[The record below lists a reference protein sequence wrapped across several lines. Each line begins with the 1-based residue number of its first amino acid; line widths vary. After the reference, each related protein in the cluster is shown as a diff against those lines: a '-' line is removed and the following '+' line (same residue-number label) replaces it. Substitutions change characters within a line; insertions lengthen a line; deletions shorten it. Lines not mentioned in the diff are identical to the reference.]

1 MIHFKKMTRLLCG
14 ILIIAGCI
22 SCSTSTSG
30 GESTEN
36 TNENSGNSGGNTENT
51 NENSGNSGGSKEN
64 TNEDSGNSG
73 GENTENTNE
82 SSGNSGENT
91 EYTENNGGSTQPSQ
105 SSQKYTVTY
114 ESDWGSVEKITVTEN
129 TVLTEK
135 ELPVL
140 TEVRYY
146 GYGYVFDGWYD
157 GNTLALAG
165 SYKVTKDVKLVAKWT
180 KTYRVSYQT
189 AHGTAPDAIC
199 LKENTV
205 LTSEHLPEITT
216 EDGYIFDGWY
226 TSTSYN
232 DDYKVLADSYTL
244 TNYIYLYA
252 KWIRN
257 SSVTAELIND
267 DTEISITAEKNDSL
281 WTLTADEGFAN
292 YVWRIEGKVQTNAES
307 ASLEVDTATW
317 AKGLYEVTV
326 EAEKNGAFYSARV
339 YITAGGNE

>member
-36 TNENSGNSGGNTENT
+36 TNENSGNNGGNTENT

-64 TNEDSGNSG
+64 TG
-73 GENTENTNE
+73 
-82 SSGNSGENT
+82 
-91 EYTENNGGSTQPSQ
+91 NNGGNTQPGQ

-114 ESDWGSVEKITVTEN
+114 ETRFGDVEKITVTEN

-135 ELPVL
+135 ELPVFPG
-140 TEVRYY
+140 VRYY
-146 GYGYVFDGWYD
+146 YHPYVYVFDGWYD
-157 GNTLALAG
+157 GDTLALAG
-165 SYKVTKDVKLVAKWT
+165 SYTVTRDVTLVAKWT
-180 KTYRVSYQT
+180 KTYSVHYWT
-189 AHGTAPDAIC
+189 AHGTAPDEIW

-232 DDYKVLADSYTL
+232 DDYKVLVDSYTL

-257 SSVTAELIND
+257 SSVSAELIND
-267 DTEISITAEKNDSL
+267 DTEISITAEQHGSL
-281 WTLTADEGFAN
+281 WTLTADEGFEN
-292 YVWRIEGKVQTNAES
+292 YVWRIEGEVQTNAES

-339 YITAGGNE
+339 YITAGGN

>member
-1 MIHFKKMTRLLCG
+1 MIHFKKMARLLCG
-14 ILIIAGCI
+14 IFIIAGLI
-22 SCSTSTSG
+22 ACSTSTSG

-36 TNENSGNSGGNTENT
+36 TNENSGNGD
-51 NENSGNSGGSKEN
+51 GSKEN
-64 TNEDSGNSG
+64 TG
-73 GENTENTNE
+73 
-82 SSGNSGENT
+82 
-91 EYTENNGGSTQPSQ
+91 NNGGNTQPSQ
-105 SSQKYTVTY
+105 SSPKYTVTY
-114 ESDWGSVEKITVTEN
+114 ETRFGDVEKITVTEN

-140 TEVRYY
+140 TEVKYDFLGER
-146 GYGYVFDGWYD
+146 YVFDGWYD
-157 GNTLALAG
+157 GDTLALAG

-180 KTYRVSYQT
+180 KTYRANYRT
-189 AHGTAPDAIC
+189 DHGTAPDEIW

-216 EDGYIFDGWY
+216 EDEYIFDGWY
-226 TSTSYN
+226 T
-232 DDYKVLADSYTL
+232 DGHKVLANSYTL

-292 YVWRIEGKVQTNAES
+292 YVWRIEGEVQTNAES

>member
-14 ILIIAGCI
+14 IFIIAGLI
-22 SCSTSTSG
+22 ACSTSTSG

-36 TNENSGNSGGNTENT
+36 TNENSGNSD
-51 NENSGNSGGSKEN
+51 GSKEN
-64 TNEDSGNSG
+64 TG
-73 GENTENTNE
+73 
-82 SSGNSGENT
+82 
-91 EYTENNGGSTQPSQ
+91 NNGGNTQPSQ
-105 SSQKYTVTY
+105 SSKKYTVTY
-114 ESDWGSVEKITVTEN
+114 ENRFGDVEKITVTEN

-135 ELPVL
+135 ELPVFP
-140 TEVRYY
+140 EVRYDFL
-146 GYGYVFDGWYD
+146 GEGYVFDGWYD
-157 GNTLALAG
+157 GDTLAIAG
-165 SYKVTKDVKLVAKWT
+165 NYKVTKDVTLVAKWT
-180 KTYRVSYQT
+180 KTYRVNYRT
-189 AHGTAPDAIC
+189 DHGTAPDEIW

-216 EDGYIFDGWY
+216 EDGYIFEGWY
-226 TSTSYN
+226 DGNTLALAGS
-232 DDYKVLADSYTL
+232 YKVTKSVMLE
-244 TNYIYLYA
+244 A
-252 KWIRN
+252 KWIEN

-281 WTLTADEGFAN
+281 WTLTADEGFEN
-292 YVWRIEGKVQTNAES
+292 YVWRIEGEVQTNAES

>member
-1 MIHFKKMTRLLCG
+1 MIHFKKMTSLLCG
-14 ILIIAGCI
+14 IFIIAGLI
-22 SCSTSTSG
+22 ACSTSTSG

-51 NENSGNSGGSKEN
+51 NE
-64 TNEDSGNSG
+64 DSGNSG

-82 SSGNSGENT
+82 NSG
-91 EYTENNGGSTQPSQ
+91 NNGGNTQPGQ

-114 ESDWGSVEKITVTEN
+114 ESDLGSVEKITVTEN

-140 TEVRYY
+140 TEVRYDDYY

-157 GNTLALAG
+157 GDTLAIAG
-165 SYKVTKDVKLVAKWT
+165 NYTVTRDVTLVAKWT
-180 KTYRVSYQT
+180 KTYRVSYWT

-226 TSTSYN
+226 T
-232 DDYKVLADSYTL
+232 DDHKVLADSYTL

-252 KWIRN
+252 KWIEN
-257 SSVTAELIND
+257 SSVTAELIKD
-267 DTEISITAEKNDSL
+267 DTEISITTEQNGSL

-292 YVWRIEGKVQTNAES
+292 YVWRIEGEVQTNAES

-339 YITAGGNE
+339 YITAGGN

>member
-1 MIHFKKMTRLLCG
+1 MIHFKKMARLLCG
-14 ILIIAGCI
+14 IFIIAGCI

-30 GESTEN
+30 GENTEN

-51 NENSGNSGGSKEN
+51 G
-64 TNEDSGNSG
+64 
-73 GENTENTNE
+73 
-82 SSGNSGENT
+82 
-91 EYTENNGGSTQPSQ
+91 NNGGNTQPNQ

-114 ESDWGSVEKITVTEN
+114 ESDWGEKITVTEN

-140 TEVRYY
+140 TEVKYDSL
-146 GYGYVFDGWYD
+146 GEGYVFDGWYD
-157 GNTLALAG
+157 GDTLAIAG
-165 SYKVTKDVKLVAKWT
+165 NYTVTKDVKLVAKWT
-180 KTYRVSYQT
+180 KTYRVSYWT
-189 AHGTAPDAIC
+189 AHGTAPDEIW

-216 EDGYIFDGWY
+216 DDGYIFDGWY
-226 TSTSYN
+226 T
-232 DDYKVLADSYTL
+232 DDSYKVLAGSCTL
-244 TNYIYLYA
+244 TNCIHLNA

-281 WTLTADEGFAN
+281 WTLTADEDFEN
-292 YVWRIEGKVQTNAES
+292 YVWRIEGKVQTNAEK

>member
-14 ILIIAGCI
+14 IFIIAGLI
-22 SCSTSTSG
+22 ACSTSTSG
-30 GESTEN
+30 GE
-36 TNENSGNSGGNTENT
+36 NTENT

-64 TNEDSGNSG
+64 TG
-73 GENTENTNE
+73 
-82 SSGNSGENT
+82 
-91 EYTENNGGSTQPSQ
+91 NNGGNTQPSQ

-114 ESDWGSVEKITVTEN
+114 ESDFGSVKKITVTEN

-135 ELPVL
+135 ELPMFS
-140 TEVRYY
+140 EVRYY
-146 GYGYVFDGWYD
+146 YLGYVYVFDGWYD
-157 GNTLALAG
+157 GDTLALAG
-165 SYKVTKDVKLVAKWT
+165 SYKVTKDVTLVAKWT
-180 KTYRVSYQT
+180 KTYRVYYRT
-189 AHGTAPDAIC
+189 AHGTAPDEIW

-226 TSTSYN
+226 T
-232 DDYKVLADSYTL
+232 DDDHKVLAGSYTL
-244 TNYIYLYA
+244 TNYISLNA
-252 KWIRN
+252 KWIGN

-281 WTLTADEGFAN
+281 WTLTADGGFEN
-292 YVWRIEGKVQTNAES
+292 YVWRIEGEVQTNAES

>member
-14 ILIIAGCI
+14 IFIIAGCI

-36 TNENSGNSGGNTENT
+36 TNEKSGNSGGNTENT
-51 NENSGNSGGSKEN
+51 NEDSGNNGGNTEN

-73 GENTENTNE
+73 GN
-82 SSGNSGENT
+82 
-91 EYTENNGGSTQPSQ
+91 TQPGQ

-135 ELPVL
+135 ELPL
-140 TEVRYY
+140 LSEVRYY
-146 GYGYVFDGWYD
+146 YHGYGYVFDGWYD
-157 GNTLALAG
+157 GDTLALAG

-180 KTYRVSYQT
+180 KTYRVHYRT
-189 AHGTAPDAIC
+189 DHGTAPDEIW

-226 TSTSYN
+226 TYTTYN
-232 DDYKVLADSYTL
+232 DDSYKVLADSYTL
-244 TNYIYLYA
+244 TNYIYLNA
-252 KWIRN
+252 KWIGN

-281 WTLTADEGFAN
+281 WTLTADEGFEN
-292 YVWRIEGKVQTNAES
+292 YAWRIEGEVQTNAES

-339 YITAGGNE
+339 YITAGGN